1 MGLLKTTERRA
12 EKDGRDGDGRPTRWE
27 GRLRDHDE
35 AVEDAREENVE
46 RELDK
51 AAHARL

>member
-1 MGLLKTTERRA
+1 MGLRRTTERRA
-12 EKDGRDGDGRPTRWE
+12 EKDGRDGDGWPTRWE
-27 GRLRDHDE
+27 GRLRDRDE